1 MGLMTKAPMPL
12 VCHPHQKHSD
22 TTETSLLDGLP
33 RTEWVLRAG
42 LGTSQVLEII
52 TQQQPWVVGMG
63 LAKIPNGS
71 LGYGSLGWEAGQGH
85 LEPPHTPHP
94 QRLIEVR
101 HPWAPYNFSKYARQ
115 AGPPAFKAQP
125 SPLPNLLS
133 KDYRCSPPCPAF
145 DL

>member
-1 MGLMTKAPMPL
+1 MEGNSSKYVSSGPWRHQVTAC
-12 VCHPHQKHSD
+12 VCAHIC
-22 TTETSLLDGLP
+22 E
-33 RTEWVLRAG
+33 
-42 LGTSQVLEII
+42 
-52 TQQQPWVVGMG
+52 
-63 LAKIPNGS
+63 
-71 LGYGSLGWEAGQGH
+71 GQ
-85 LEPPHTPHP
+85 
-94 QRLIEVR
+94 R

>member
-94 QRLIEVR
+94 QRLIEVGITPSASPR
-101 HPWAPYNFSKYARQ
+101 TTRGHRERAFLWGRSWRAS
-115 AGPPAFKAQP
+115 GP
-125 SPLPNLLS
+125 
-133 KDYRCSPPCPAF
+133 CG
-145 DL
+145 